1 MKLVVKLRLPPR
13 DREESM
19 GEESRSQERRNDAPK
34 SDEPRSDAFTSG
46 RPSAEEPTSM
56 KPTSDKPR
64 SNRVELLASIGLAL
78 TTVREHK
85 LRSFLTVLGVII
97 GTGTIIGVGSIIAGL
112 DSAVTNVI
120 RGFGTNTA
128 IIFKFPIGFQ
138 TRTPEMLR
146 RKPITYDDALAI
158 AARCPSVE
166 YVSPYLIPNSF
177 GNNVPQISIARY
189 KGNELYNAD
198 VSGTD
203 ETYAES
209 GQVEIAEGRFFTDIE
224 NQHRMPVAAIGA
236 DVPRALFNGEDPVGK
251 WIDVNGHKFQIV
263 GVMKRPSN
271 SFPGQD
277 DIRVMLPYFSMHKL
291 FPASKENLLFVTAKP
306 GRMAAAIDEATAVLR
321 IRRRVP
327 SNKPDDFSISTSD
340 QLVQQFHSVTEMV
353 ALVMVVMSSVGLL
366 VGGIGVMNIMLVSV
380 TERTREIGIRKA
392 IGARRADIVLQFLTE
407 AVVLTGLGGLIG
419 MTFGWAVSVT
429 CRLVY
434 PALPT
439 SVPWW
444 AAALGVVVS
453 IAIGL
458 FFGIWPANKAA
469 RLDPVVALRYE

>member
-1 MKLVVKLRLPPR
+1 M
-13 DREESM
+13 
-19 GEESRSQERRNDAPK
+19 
-34 SDEPRSDAFTSG
+34 TW
-46 RPSAEEPTSM
+46 
-56 KPTSDKPR
+56 
-64 SNRVELLASIGLAL
+64 VELQAAIGLAL
-78 TTVREHK
+78 ATVREHK

-112 DSAVTNVI
+112 NSAVTNVI

-128 IIFKFPIGFQ
+128 IVFKFPIGFQ

-146 RKPITYDDALAI
+146 RKPITYEDGLAI
-158 AARCPSVE
+158 ARRCPSVQ
-166 YVSPYLIPNSF
+166 YVSPYLIPNTNL
-177 GNNVPQISIARY
+177 GTPEINIAKY

-198 VSGTD
+198 ISGT
-203 ETYAES
+203 EESYAQS
-209 GQVEIAEGRFFTDIE
+209 GQAEMQDGRFFTDVE
-224 NQHRMPVAAIGA
+224 NQHRMPVAVIGA
-236 DVPRALFNGEDPVGK
+236 DVPRALFNGENPIGK
-251 WIDVNGHKFQIV
+251 WIDVNGHKFEVI
-263 GVMKRPSN
+263 GVMKRPSA

-291 FPASKENLLFVTAKP
+291 FPASKENLLFITAKP
-306 GRMAAAIDEATAVLR
+306 GRMAAAIDEASAVLR
-321 IRRRVP
+321 IQRHVP
-327 SNKPDDFSISTSD
+327 ANKPDDFSISTSD
-340 QLVQQFHSVTEMV
+340 QLVEQFHSVTAIV

-419 MTFGWAVSVT
+419 MTIGWLVSLAA
-429 CRLVY
+429 RLAY

-439 SVPWW
+439 AVPWW

-453 IAIGL
+453 VAIGL